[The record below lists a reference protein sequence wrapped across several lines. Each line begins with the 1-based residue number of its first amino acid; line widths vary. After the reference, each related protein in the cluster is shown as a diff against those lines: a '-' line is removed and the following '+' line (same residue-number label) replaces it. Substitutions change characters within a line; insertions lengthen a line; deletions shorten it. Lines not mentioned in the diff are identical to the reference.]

1 MVLHSSRCNF
11 TDVQHLRGGMIVY
24 RFAQWY
30 PNLVSHVFSVCTP
43 YIPPSDQY
51 LSTADVVNAGLKQ
64 FGYQLQLA
72 GPEVEANVQSRRAIS
87 QFLQG
92 MYGGRVLSGEIMFNP
107 ETGIDFGV
115 MEKVG
120 APLLLNQE
128 EVEYYTNEYSRTGLH
143 GPCKLCRF
151 CVIHVHVYFYPLD
164 PNEMQ

>member
-1 MVLHSSRCNF
+1 
-11 TDVQHLRGGMIVY
+11 MIVY

>member
-1 MVLHSSRCNF
+1 M
-11 TDVQHLRGGMIVY
+11 
-24 RFAQWY
+24 
-30 PNLVSHVFSVCTP
+30 
-43 YIPPSDQY
+43 
-51 LSTADVVNAGLKQ
+51 
-64 FGYQLQLA
+64 
-72 GPEVEANVQSRRAIS
+72 
-87 QFLQG
+87 
-92 MYGGRVLSGEIMFNP
+92 LSGEIMFNP